1 MNALNVAV
9 FIILIAI
16 VVHKHSNVVVYG
28 ANIPNSIRSYN
39 NNYKNLN
46 AKAMEDAL
54 EHVGISPQVSSS
66 LINGNSNS
74 SDNWGGNMG
83 PSTSKGARVSSKQ
96 LFNGL
101 ACLLVTSLCLLLLEL
116 RQPGIAH
123 RTAKRL
129 YHNTF
134 VATTTVSLN
143 ETPVAQSN
151 YSPVPAPFLVP
162 PKARFNSRDY
172 ASPTSEPTVLIGIHF
187 S

>member
-1 MNALNVAV
+1 MSGSDVNYDDNEANWETPLMRSHVPAND
-9 FIILIAI
+9 
-16 VVHKHSNVVVYG
+16 YG
-28 ANIPNSIRSYN
+28 
-39 NNYKNLN
+39 
-46 AKAMEDAL
+46 
-54 EHVGISPQVSSS
+54 V
-66 LINGNSNS
+66 NGNSNS

-187 S
+187 SYIYQF

>member
-1 MNALNVAV
+1 MSGSGVNYDDNEANWETPLMRSHVPAND
-9 FIILIAI
+9 
-16 VVHKHSNVVVYG
+16 YG
-28 ANIPNSIRSYN
+28 FNGNS
-39 NNYKNLN
+39 
-46 AKAMEDAL
+46 
-54 EHVGISPQVSSS
+54 
-66 LINGNSNS
+66 NGNSNS

-83 PSTSKGARVSSKQ
+83 PSTSKGARVSSKR